1 MLFSI
6 HGGGFTGG
14 DGGPTSGQ
22 DTGNFASREDIVGV
36 EINYRLSTLGFL
48 AIPGTDIKGNFG
60 IGDQITA
67 LEWVKKN
74 IAQFGG
80 DPNRVTIVSLDT
92 IPVLAYH
99 PGVDKCSSSC
109 SKANVIYRSAVAPVQ
124 DLFVL
129 FSALPESSAKT

>member
-1 MLFSI
+1 
-6 HGGGFTGG
+6 
-14 DGGPTSGQ
+14 
-22 DTGNFASREDIVGV
+22 V

-80 DPNRVTIVSLDT
+80 DPNRVTIVSLDF
-92 IPVLAYH
+92 INVLYERR
-99 PGVDKCSSSC
+99 
-109 SKANVIYRSAVAPVQ
+109 KANVVHRSAVALAL
-124 DLFVL
+124 DLFVP